1 MRRNTKKILS
11 QAILKDVVWEND
23 LIALR
28 ATYEIW
34 PNAYAVVN
42 LEYNNARGHD
52 ITSEPIEGEVRL
64 DAQGYLDRYT
74 PKFYQGEN
82 FTLTCGF
89 SIGF

>member
-1 MRRNTKKILS
+1 MVSL
-11 QAILKDVVWEND
+11 Q
-23 LIALR
+23 
-28 ATYEIW
+28 ATYEVF

-52 ITSEPIEGEVRL
+52 ITSTPIEGENRL
-64 DAQGYLDRYT
+64 DAQGYLDKFT

-82 FTLTCGF
+82 FTITAGF